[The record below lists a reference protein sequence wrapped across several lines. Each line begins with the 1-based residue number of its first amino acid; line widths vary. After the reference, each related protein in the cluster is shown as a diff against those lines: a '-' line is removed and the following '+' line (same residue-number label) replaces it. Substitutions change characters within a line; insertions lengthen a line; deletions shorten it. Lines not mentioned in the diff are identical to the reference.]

1 MSRGWLILLFM
12 VVFLMAGGLAYMN
25 WSLGPS
31 LKEAREEIAPGEDT
45 ATTNEVNAASA
56 ATVTAMKELRE
67 EVTGLRAEVERLNQP
82 WWKRWR

>member
-1 MSRGWLILLFM
+1 MF
-12 VVFLMAGGLAYMN
+12 VFLMAGGLAYMN
-25 WSLGPS
+25 WSLSPS

-56 ATVTAMKELRE
+56 ATVTAIKELRA

>member
-1 MSRGWLILLFM
+1 
-12 VVFLMAGGLAYMN
+12 MN
-25 WSLGPS
+25 WSLSPS

-56 ATVTAMKELRE
+56 ATVTAIKELRA